1 MTRIFEHELGL
12 SWVDDDAMER
22 GSHAL
27 KGDDGRVWLIDPF
40 DDDAA
45 LERVAALGAPAGV
58 LQLLDRHNRDCEAVA
73 TRLGVPHLKVPDAL
87 PDAPGFE
94 VRWVV
99 RNRFW
104 REVAL
109 WWPARRALV
118 VAEALGTAPAFAVGA
133 GAVGI
138 HPMLRLPS
146 PPGGL
151 RGLAPEHLLVGH
163 GPPVHGAA
171 VAGDVDHAI
180 AHARRDAPKLL
191 LKLPSLIR
199 DARR

>member
-1 MTRIFEHELGL
+1 MTRIYEHELDL
-12 SWVDDDAMER
+12 SWVADEPMER
-22 GSHAL
+22 GSHAVA
-27 KGDDGRVWLIDPF
+27 GDDGRVWLIDPV
-40 DDDAA
+40 DDEAA
-45 LERVAALGAPAGV
+45 LTRAVGLGEPAGV
-58 LQLLDRHNRDCEAVA
+58 LQLLDRHNRDCAAVA
-73 TRLGVPHLKVPDAL
+73 DRLGVPYLKVPEAI
-87 PDAPGFE
+87 PGAPAFE

-109 WWPARRALV
+109 WWPERRALV
-118 VAEALGTAPAFAVGA
+118 VAEALGTAPAFAVGD

-138 HPMLRLPS
+138 HPMLRLPA

-163 GPPVHGAA
+163 GPPVHGPDVAA
-171 VAGDVDHAI
+171 DVDRAI
-180 AHARRDAPKLL
+180 ARSRWDAPKLL
-191 LKLPSLIR
+191 LALPSLIR

>member
-12 SWVDDDAMER
+12 SWVADEPMER

-27 KGDDGRVWLIDPF
+27 AGDDGRVWLIDPV
-40 DDDAA
+40 DDEEA
-45 LERVAALGAPAGV
+45 LARVAALGAPAGV

-73 TRLGVPHLKVPDAL
+73 ARLGVPRHKVPDAL
-87 PDAPGFE
+87 PEAPGFE
-94 VRWVV
+94 LRWVV

-118 VAEALGTAPAFAVGA
+118 VAEALGTAPAFAVGD

-163 GPPVHGAA
+163 GPPVHGPDVAA
-171 VAGDVDHAI
+171 DVDRAI
-180 AHARRDAPKLL
+180 ARSRWDAPKLL